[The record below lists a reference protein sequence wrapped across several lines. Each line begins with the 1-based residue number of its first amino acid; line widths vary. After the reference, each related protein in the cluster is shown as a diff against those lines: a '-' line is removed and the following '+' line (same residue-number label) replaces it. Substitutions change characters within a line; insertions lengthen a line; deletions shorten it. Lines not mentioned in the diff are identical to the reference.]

1 MRRLR
6 PLPSLAP
13 GCDEH
18 SCDITIAVDGQDPTT
33 MTTTRYVDV
42 ERPALD
48 HSDVRILVA
57 VPHGTEGTGSQRTM
71 ALRFGDGQTAD
82 R

>member
-1 MRRLR
+1 MTAPDGRDRSR
-6 PLPSLAP
+6 AGWSEDRGDPPKRANPL
-13 GCDEH
+13 
-18 SCDITIAVDGQDPTT
+18 AVAAEA
-33 MTTTRYVDV
+33 RYVDV